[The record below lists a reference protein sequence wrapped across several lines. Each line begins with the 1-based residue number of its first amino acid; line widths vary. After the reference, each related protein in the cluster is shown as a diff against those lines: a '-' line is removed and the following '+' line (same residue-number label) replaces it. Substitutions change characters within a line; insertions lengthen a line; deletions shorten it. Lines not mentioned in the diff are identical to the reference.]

1 MDHRESVAYAMR
13 SVEMEGF
20 VFSERSK
27 RQFEMLA
34 EGKISYE
41 EHRAMILRDAEARK
55 EASNWRG
62 TNERSICR

>member
-27 RQFEMLA
+27 RQIELLSK
-34 EGKISYE
+34 GKITSE
-41 EHRAMILRDAEARK
+41 EHRAMIFKDIAAR
-55 EASNWRG
+55 NRG
-62 TNERSICR
+62 EILEGDE